1 VNSRVQH
8 LALLLA
14 LAGAVLFG
22 AVSQRHHG
30 AMCPPLQAAH
40 HVVADPFW
48 PPPPSLLASQ
58 R

>member
-1 VNSRVQH
+1 VKSRVQH

-14 LAGAVLFG
+14 LAGAALFG
-22 AVSQRHHG
+22 GVSPLQQVGIRG
-30 AMCPPLQAAH
+30 PLQAAH

-48 PPPPSLLASQ
+48 PPPPSPLAPQ